1 MPGLCWNWLA
11 VLMGVLAWRMS
22 EAVWSNRGG
31 WRAEVVM
38 KVVLARN
45 GDERFFPGTFK
56 PDVSFPRSREKQ

>member
-1 MPGLCWNWLA
+1 
-11 VLMGVLAWRMS
+11 V

-56 PDVSFPRSREKQ
+56 PDVHFPDLERSSSR